1 MADGPGAMLTGRTML
16 GVGWS
21 VATRLGN
28 RLIDF
33 VTLLV
38 LARLLVPADFGLTAL
53 ASTLVSVVEIVLEI
67 ALIQV
72 LTRLPQIDKSHL
84 DTAFTLGTIRGGVFA
99 LVVLG
104 SAWPFAA
111 IYRDPRLVPLIAA
124 LSIGPIARG
133 LYSPGMVKFIRELS
147 FREQFQVQLAGK
159 VVAALACLGVVLAGG
174 GYWAIAVNSIATATG
189 ITLFSYIAAPYK
201 PRWSLVHSQEFMG
214 FLGWFSLGQLA
225 SALNWQADRVLLGY
239 YASKSDL
246 GKYTVASDL
255 ATLPTQSL
263 IGPAMQPV
271 MAAFSKIHTDRERVR
286 GAFLKAERFTMLL
299 AMPASLLIATSADL
313 WIQLLFARE
322 WQSATPYLRWI
333 ALTMLLHAY
342 YQPLYSLAVAGDR
355 VRIHFTINALE
366 LALRVVLLPTGFYLG
381 SILGVIAAR
390 GVIALVMFIA
400 VVLTARKLALVGVF
414 QQLRNLWQVFAAC
427 ALLTSAVLLV
437 RHALAP
443 LGLPS
448 WLELGLIGLS
458 AGVVYIGTLLA
469 TGMRF
474 DELARFKR

>member
-21 VATRLGN
+21 VATRLSN

-53 ASTLVSVVEIVLEI
+53 ASTLVSVVEIVLEV

-84 DTAFTLGTIRGGVFA
+84 DTAFTLGMIRGGLFA
-99 LVVLG
+99 VVVLA
-104 SAWPFAA
+104 SAWPFATL
-111 IYRDPRLVPLIAA
+111 YHDPRLIPLIAA

-133 LYSPGMVKFIRELS
+133 LYSPGMVKFIRELC

-159 VVAALACLGVVLAGG
+159 VVAALACLGVVFAGG
-174 GYWAIAVNSIATATG
+174 GYWAIAVNSIATAAG
-189 ITLFSYIAAPYK
+189 ITLFSYVAAPYK
-201 PRWSLVHSQEFMG
+201 PALSLLHAKEFFG
-214 FLGWFSLGQLA
+214 FLGWFSLGQFA

-239 YASKSDL
+239 YTSKTDL
-246 GKYTVASDL
+246 GKYTVTSDL

-271 MAAFSKIHTDRERVR
+271 MAAFAKIHADQQRVR
-286 GAFLKAERFTMLL
+286 GAFLKAARFTMLL
-299 AMPASLLIATSADL
+299 AMPASLLISTTADL
-313 WIQLLFARE
+313 WINLLFARE
-322 WQSATPYLRWI
+322 WHSAIPYLRWC
-333 ALTMLLHAY
+333 AMTVLLHAY
-342 YQPLYSLAVAGDR
+342 YQPLYSLAVAGNR
-355 VRIHFTINALE
+355 VRIHFTLNALE
-366 LALRVVLLPTGFYLG
+366 LALRVVFLPIGLYLG

-390 GVIALVMFIA
+390 GAIALVMFVA
-400 VVLTARKLALVGVF
+400 TVFTARQLALVGVIE
-414 QQLRNLWQVFAAC
+414 QLRNLWQVFVAC
-427 ALLTSAVLLV
+427 ALLTCAVLLV

-448 WLELGLIGLS
+448 WLELGLSGISGGS
-458 AGVVYIGTLLA
+458 VYLACLLA
-469 TGMRF
+469 SGVRF
-474 DELARFKR
+474 GELRSLRR